1 MELNRAESKGDG
13 GDKKMYDNVWHTED
27 ISQRRF
33 LVTGGAGF
41 IGSHLVEY
49 LLKHNAKEV
58 RVLDD
63 LSTGFISNLNSF
75 MEDPSF
81 TFVSGSIVDLDI
93 CRKACEGID
102 YVLHHAALGSVPR
115 SVDNPIATHL
125 VNADG
130 FLNMLV
136 AARDAK
142 VKRLIYASS
151 SSVYGDNIDSPKKE
165 ENVGRALSPYAV
177 TKKLNEQYAA
187 VFADLYE
194 MDVLGFRYFNIFGPR
209 QNPTGAYAAAI
220 PLFIDGLLNNKP
232 VYINGDGLQS
242 RDFTFVSNVVK
253 ANMLALTAP
262 SEKVRG
268 QVFNIAAGGSTS
280 VLDIFNALKKYSGS
294 PVEAI
299 HREDRKGEIRDSCAD
314 VTRAHDAFGY
324 TAEVNSDSGLQATV
338 AWFQQ

>member
-1 MELNRAESKGDG
+1 
-13 GDKKMYDNVWHTED
+13 MYEKSWHKED
-27 ISQRRF
+27 ISDRRF
-33 LVTGGAGF
+33 LITGGAGF

-49 LLKHNAKEV
+49 LLQHGAKEV

-63 LSTGFISNLNSF
+63 LSTGFLANMNDF
-75 MEDPSF
+75 TEHENF
-81 TFVSGSIVDLDI
+81 TFINGSIVDLFA
-93 CRKACEGID
+93 CHKACEGVD

-115 SVDNPIATHL
+115 SIDNPIATHH

-142 VKRLIYASS
+142 VKRFIYASS
-151 SSVYGDNIDSPKKE
+151 SSVYGDNTDSPKKE

-187 VFADLYE
+187 VFADLYS

-209 QNPTGAYAAAI
+209 QNPSGAYAAAI

-262 SEKVRG
+262 SENVRG

-280 VLDIFNALKKYSGS
+280 VLAIFNTLKKYSGS
-294 PVEAI
+294 AVEAQ

-314 VTRAHDAFGY
+314 VFRAQNAFGY
-324 TAEVNSDSGLQATV
+324 SAEVKTDEGLKLTLDS
-338 AWFQQ
+338 FN

>member
-1 MELNRAESKGDG
+1 MD
-13 GDKKMYDNVWHTED
+13 MYDNPWHKIDLSDTR
-27 ISQRRF
+27 I

-49 LLKHNAKEV
+49 LLKHGAKEV

-63 LSTGFISNLNSF
+63 LSTGFIANMNSF
-75 MEDPSF
+75 MEQDNF
-81 TFVSGSIVDLDI
+81 TFITGSIVKLED

-102 YVLHHAALGSVPR
+102 YVMHHAALGSVPR
-115 SVDNPIATHL
+115 SIDNPIATHL

-142 VKRLIYASS
+142 VKRFIYASS

-187 VFADLYE
+187 VFADLYG

-209 QNPTGAYAAAI
+209 QSPTGAYAAAI
-220 PLFIDGLLNNKP
+220 PLFVDGLLNNKP

-280 VLDIFNALKKYSGS
+280 VLEIFNALKKHSGS
-294 PVEAI
+294 SVNAI
-299 HREDRKGEIRDSCAD
+299 HREERKGEIRNSCAD
-314 VTRAHDAFGY
+314 ISKAKSTLGY
-324 TAEVNSDSGLQATV
+324 SPDVTAEEGLLITLKSSEAEL
-338 AWFQQ
+338 

>member
-1 MELNRAESKGDG
+1 MYETPWHKENISSK
-13 GDKKMYDNVWHTED
+13 
-27 ISQRRF
+27 RF

-49 LLKHNAKEV
+49 LLKHNAAEV

-63 LSTGFISNLNSF
+63 LSTGFITNINLFSENSRF
-75 MEDPSF
+75 NF
-81 TFVSGSIVDLDI
+81 IKGSIVNLDD

-115 SVDNPIATHL
+115 SIDNPIATHE
-125 VNADG
+125 VNANG

-142 VKRLIYASS
+142 VDRFVYASS
-151 SSVYGDNIDSPKKE
+151 SSVYGDNTDSPKKE

-187 VFADLYE
+187 VFADLYG
-194 MDVLGFRYFNIFGPR
+194 MNVIGFRYFNIFGPR
-209 QNPTGAYAAAI
+209 QSPNGAYAAAI

-253 ANMLALTAP
+253 ANMQALSAP
-262 SEKVRG
+262 VDAVRG

-280 VLDIFNALKKYSGS
+280 VIDIFNTLKKYSGS
-294 PVEAI
+294 TVVATF
-299 HREDRKGEIRDSCAD
+299 REERKGEIRNSCAD
-314 VTRAHDAFGY
+314 VSKAKAALGY
-324 TAEVNSDSGLQATV
+324 YAEVESQKGLELTV
-338 AWFQQ
+338 EWFKSAH

>member
-1 MELNRAESKGDG
+1 VYNKA
-13 GDKKMYDNVWHTED
+13 WHTED

-49 LLKHNAKEV
+49 LLKHGAKEV

-63 LSTGFISNLNSF
+63 LSTGFIWNLNSF
-75 MEDPSF
+75 MDQENF
-81 TFVSGSIVDLDI
+81 TFITGSIVDLAA
-93 CRKACEGID
+93 CKKACEGID

-142 VKRLIYASS
+142 VKRFIYASS
-151 SSVYGDNIDSPKKE
+151 SSVYGDNVDSPKRE
-165 ENVGRALSPYAV
+165 EVVGRALSPYAV
-177 TKKLNEQYAA
+177 TKKLNEQYAS
-187 VFADLYE
+187 VFADLYN

-280 VLDIFNALKKYSGS
+280 VLEIFNALKKYSGS
-294 PVEAI
+294 SVEAT

-314 VTRAHDAFGY
+314 ITSANHAFGY
-324 TAEVNSDSGLQATV
+324 SAEVNSNSGLEATV
-338 AWFQQ
+338 DWFRQ

>member
-1 MELNRAESKGDG
+1 MYESK
-13 GDKKMYDNVWHTED
+13 WHTED

-49 LLKHNAKEV
+49 LLKHGAKEV

-63 LSTGFISNLNSF
+63 LSTGFISNMNSF
-75 MEDPSF
+75 MENPSF
-81 TFVSGSIVDLDI
+81 TFITGSIVDLDT
-93 CRKACEGID
+93 CKNACAGIH

-130 FLNMLV
+130 FLNMIV
-136 AARDAK
+136 AARDAN
-142 VKRLIYASS
+142 VKRFIYASS
-151 SSVYGDNIDSPKKE
+151 SAVYGDNIDSPKKE

-187 VFADLYE
+187 VFADLYS

-220 PLFIDGLLNNKP
+220 PLFIDGLLNNKS

-280 VLDIFNALKKYSGS
+280 VLEIFNALKKYSGS
-294 PVEAI
+294 TVQAI

-314 VTRAHDAFGY
+314 VTRAKQAMGY
-324 TAEVNSDSGLQATV
+324 SAEISSEIGLGLTV
-338 AWFQQ
+338 EWFKSTL

>member
-1 MELNRAESKGDG
+1 MTEERI
-13 GDKKMYDNVWHTED
+13 MYNTAWHTED

-41 IGSHLVEY
+41 IGSHLCEY
-49 LLKHNAKEV
+49 LLRHGAKEV

-63 LSTGFISNLNSF
+63 LSTGFIANMNSF
-75 MEDPSF
+75 MEQPNF
-81 TFVSGSIVDLDI
+81 TFINGSIVDLFT
-93 CRKACEGID
+93 CHKACEGVD

-115 SVDNPIATHL
+115 SIDNPIATHA
-125 VNADG
+125 VNATG

-142 VKRLIYASS
+142 VKRVIYASS
-151 SSVYGDNIDSPKKE
+151 SSVYGDNTDSPKKE

-187 VFADLYE
+187 VFADLYS

-209 QNPTGAYAAAI
+209 QSPNGAYAAAI

-253 ANMLALTAP
+253 ANMLALSAP
-262 SEKVRG
+262 SENVRG

-280 VLDIFNALKKYSGS
+280 VLDIFSALKKHSGS
-294 PVEAI
+294 AVNAQ

-314 VTRAHDAFGY
+314 VSKAKIAFGY
-324 TAEVNSDSGLQATV
+324 VVEVNADEGLKRTLKSFV
-338 AWFQQ
+338 

>member
-1 MELNRAESKGDG
+1 MYETPWH
-13 GDKKMYDNVWHTED
+13 KKD
-27 ISQRRF
+27 ISSKRF

-49 LLKHNAKEV
+49 LLKHNASEV

-63 LSTGFISNLNSF
+63 LSTGFISNISLFSENSRF
-75 MEDPSF
+75 NF
-81 TFVSGSIVDLDI
+81 IKGSIVNLDE

-115 SVDNPIATHL
+115 SIDNPIATHQ
-125 VNADG
+125 VNANG

-142 VKRLIYASS
+142 VDRFIYASS
-151 SSVYGDNIDSPKKE
+151 SSVYGDNTDSPKKE

-187 VFADLYE
+187 VFADLYG
-194 MDVLGFRYFNIFGPR
+194 MNVIGFRYFNIFGPR
-209 QNPTGAYAAAI
+209 QSPNGAYAAAI
-220 PLFIDGLLNNKP
+220 PLFIEGLLNNKP

-253 ANMLALTAP
+253 ANMLALSAP
-262 SEKVRG
+262 ADTVRG

-280 VLDIFNALKKYSGS
+280 VIDIFNSLKNFSGS
-294 PVEAI
+294 SLAPTF
-299 HREDRKGEIRDSCAD
+299 REERKGEIRNSCAD
-314 VTRAHDAFGY
+314 VSKAKNAIGY
-324 TAEVNSDSGLQATV
+324 SAEVESKKGLELTV
-338 AWFQQ
+338 EWFKSTI

>member
-1 MELNRAESKGDG
+1 MT
-13 GDKKMYDNVWHTED
+13 MYDRVWHKED
-27 ISQRRF
+27 ISERRF

-49 LLKHNAKEV
+49 LLKHDAKEV

-63 LSTGFISNLNSF
+63 LSTGFIANMNDF
-75 MEDPSF
+75 MGQENF
-81 TFVSGSIVDLDI
+81 TFINGSIVKLND

-115 SVDNPIATHL
+115 SIDNPIATHE
-125 VNADG
+125 VNATG

-136 AARDAK
+136 SARDAK
-142 VKRLIYASS
+142 VKRFIYASS
-151 SSVYGDNIDSPKKE
+151 SSVYGDNTDSPKKE

-187 VFADLYE
+187 VFADLYGME
-194 MDVLGFRYFNIFGPR
+194 VIGFRYFNIFGAR
-209 QNPTGAYAAAI
+209 QSPTGAYAAAI
-220 PLFIDGLLNNKP
+220 PLFIDGLLHNKP

-253 ANMLALTAP
+253 ANMLALSAP

-280 VLDIFNALKKYSGS
+280 VLDIFNALRKYSGS
-294 PVEAI
+294 KVEPI
-299 HREDRKGEIRDSCAD
+299 FRDERKGEIRNSCAD
-314 VTRAHDAFGY
+314 VEKARLALGY
-324 TAEVNSDSGLQATV
+324 SPEILYDDGLRLTLNSFRNWQ
-338 AWFQQ
+338 

>member
-1 MELNRAESKGDG
+1 
-13 GDKKMYDNVWHTED
+13 
-27 ISQRRF
+27 
-33 LVTGGAGF
+33 
-41 IGSHLVEY
+41 LVEY

-63 LSTGFISNLNSF
+63 LSTGFIANMNEF
-75 MEDPSF
+75 MGEPNF
-81 TFVSGSIVDLDI
+81 TFLNGSIVDLPT
-93 CRKACEGID
+93 CQKACIGID

-115 SVDNPIATHL
+115 SIDNPIATHL

-142 VKRLIYASS
+142 VSRFIYASS
-151 SSVYGDNIDSPKKE
+151 SSVYGDNTDSPKKE

-187 VFADLYE
+187 VFSDLYG

-209 QNPTGAYAAAI
+209 QSPTGAYAAAI
-220 PLFIDGLLNNKP
+220 PLFIDGLLNNNP

-253 ANMLALTAP
+253 ANMLALSAP

-280 VLDIFNALKKYSGS
+280 VLEIFNALKKHSGS
-294 PVEAI
+294 SVDAQ
-299 HREDRKGEIRDSCAD
+299 HREDRKGEIRNSCAD
-314 VTRAHDAFGY
+314 ISKAKEALGY
-324 TAEVNSDSGLQATV
+324 SAEIQSEKGLELTL
-338 AWFQQ
+338 AWFKSAQ

>member
-1 MELNRAESKGDG
+1 MYENPWHKINLAE
-13 GDKKMYDNVWHTED
+13 N
-27 ISQRRF
+27 RF
-33 LVTGGAGF
+33 LITGGAGF

-49 LLKHNAKEV
+49 LLKHGAKEV

-63 LSTGFISNLNSF
+63 LSTGFISNMNDF
-75 MEDPSF
+75 MEQPNF
-81 TFVSGSIVDLDI
+81 TFINGSIVDLFA
-93 CRKACEGID
+93 CKRACEGID

-115 SVDNPIATHL
+115 SIDNPIATHA
-125 VNADG
+125 VNASG

-142 VKRLIYASS
+142 VKRFIYASS
-151 SSVYGDNIDSPKKE
+151 SSVYGDNRDSPKKE
-165 ENVGRALSPYAV
+165 ENVGRSLSPYAV

-187 VFADLYE
+187 VFADLYG

-209 QNPTGAYAAAI
+209 QSPTGAYAAAI

-253 ANMLALTAP
+253 ANMLALSAR

-268 QVFNIAAGGSTS
+268 QIFNIAAGGSTS
-280 VLDIFNALKKYSGS
+280 VLEIFNALKKHSGS
-294 PVEAI
+294 SLSAI
-299 HREDRKGEIRDSCAD
+299 HREERKGEIRDSCAD
-314 VTRAHDAFGY
+314 ISKAKDAIGY
-324 TAEVNSDSGLQATV
+324 TTDVLSEEGLKITID
-338 AWFQQ
+338 WFKSEL

>member
-1 MELNRAESKGDG
+1 MYESK
-13 GDKKMYDNVWHTED
+13 WHSED
-27 ISQRRF
+27 ISHKRF

-49 LLKHNAKEV
+49 LLKHGAKEV

-75 MEDPSF
+75 MEQDNF
-81 TFVSGSIVDLDI
+81 TFITGTIVDLAT
-93 CRKACEGID
+93 CKKACEGID

-115 SVDNPIATHL
+115 SIDNPIATHV
-125 VNADG
+125 VNANG

-142 VKRLIYASS
+142 VKRFIYASS
-151 SSVYGDNIDSPKKE
+151 SSVYGDNTDSPKKE

-187 VFADLYE
+187 VFADLYG

-209 QNPTGAYAAAI
+209 QSPNGAYAAAI

-262 SEKVRG
+262 SQNVRG
-268 QVFNIAAGGSTS
+268 EVFNIAAGGSTS
-280 VLDIFNALKKYSGS
+280 VLEIFNALKKHSGS
-294 PVEAI
+294 SVNAH

-314 VTRAHDAFGY
+314 ISKAQAAFGY
-324 TAEVNSDSGLQATV
+324 SAEVKSDEGLKLAL
-338 AWFQQ
+338 ASFS

>member
-1 MELNRAESKGDG
+1 
-13 GDKKMYDNVWHTED
+13 MYETAWHTED

-49 LLKHNAKEV
+49 LLKHGAKEV

-63 LSTGFISNLNSF
+63 LSTGFLSNMNSF
-75 MEDPSF
+75 MENPSF
-81 TFVSGSIVDLDI
+81 TFITGSIVDLAT
-93 CRKACEGID
+93 CKKACEGID

-136 AARDAK
+136 AARDAN
-142 VKRLIYASS
+142 VKRFIYASS
-151 SSVYGDNIDSPKKE
+151 SAVYGDNISSPKKE

-187 VFADLYE
+187 VFADLYS

-268 QVFNIAAGGSTS
+268 QVFNIAAGGSIS
-280 VLDIFNALKKYSGS
+280 VIEIFNALKKKSGS
-294 PVEAI
+294 SVEAI
-299 HREDRKGEIRDSCAD
+299 HRDDRKGEIRDSCAD
-314 VTRAHDAFGY
+314 VAKANVALGY
-324 TAEVNSDSGLQATV
+324 SAEISSEIGLGLTV
-338 AWFQQ
+338 EWFKSAL

>member
-1 MELNRAESKGDG
+1 MGNENRELN
-13 GDKKMYDNVWHTED
+13 MYNSAWHKED

-33 LVTGGAGF
+33 LITGGAGF
-41 IGSHLVEY
+41 IGSHLCEY
-49 LLKHNAKEV
+49 LLKHGAKEV
-58 RVLDD
+58 RVMDD
-63 LSTGFISNLNSF
+63 LSTGFIANMNDF
-75 MEDPSF
+75 MEQPNF
-81 TFVSGSIVDLDI
+81 TFINGTITDVYACHS
-93 CRKACEGID
+93 ACEGID

-115 SVDNPIATHL
+115 SIDNPQATHA
-125 VNADG
+125 VNATG

-142 VKRLIYASS
+142 VKRFIYASS
-151 SSVYGDNIDSPKKE
+151 SSVYGDNTDSPKKE

-187 VFADLYE
+187 VFADLYG

-253 ANMLALTAP
+253 ANMLALSAP
-262 SEKVRG
+262 AEKVRG
-268 QVFNIAAGGSTS
+268 QVFNVAAGGSTS
-280 VLDIFNALKKYSGS
+280 VLDIFNALKKHSGS
-294 PVEAI
+294 AVNAQ
-299 HREDRKGEIRDSCAD
+299 HREERKGEIRDSCANISK
-314 VTRAHDAFGY
+314 AESAFGY
-324 TAEVNSDSGLQATV
+324 SVEVRSDEGLMLTLRS
-338 AWFQQ
+338 FS

>member
-1 MELNRAESKGDG
+1 
-13 GDKKMYDNVWHTED
+13 MYETAWHKDD
-27 ISQRRF
+27 ITNRRF

-63 LSTGFISNLNSF
+63 LSTGFIANMNEF
-75 MEDPSF
+75 MGEPNF
-81 TFVSGSIVDLDI
+81 TFLNGSIVDLPT
-93 CRKACEGID
+93 CQKACIGID

-115 SVDNPIATHL
+115 SIDNPIATHL

-142 VKRLIYASS
+142 VSRFIYASS
-151 SSVYGDNIDSPKKE
+151 SSVYGDNTDSPKKE

-187 VFADLYE
+187 VFSDLYG

-209 QNPTGAYAAAI
+209 QSPTGAYAAAI
-220 PLFIDGLLNNKP
+220 PLFIDGLLNNNP

-253 ANMLALTAP
+253 ANMLALSAP
-262 SEKVRG
+262 SDNVRG

-280 VLDIFNALKKYSGS
+280 VLEIFNALKKHSGS
-294 PVEAI
+294 SVDAQ
-299 HREDRKGEIRDSCAD
+299 HREDRKGEIRNSCAD
-314 VTRAHDAFGY
+314 ISKAKEALGY
-324 TAEVNSDSGLQATV
+324 EPEVGVEEGIMKTLRS
-338 AWFQQ
+338 FF

>member
-1 MELNRAESKGDG
+1 VYETA
-13 GDKKMYDNVWHTED
+13 WHKDD
-27 ISQRRF
+27 ITNRRF

-63 LSTGFISNLNSF
+63 LSTGFIANMNEF
-75 MEDPSF
+75 MGEPNF
-81 TFVSGSIVDLDI
+81 TFLNGSIVDLPT
-93 CRKACEGID
+93 CQKACIGID

-115 SVDNPIATHL
+115 SIDNPIATHL

-142 VKRLIYASS
+142 VSRFIYASS
-151 SSVYGDNIDSPKKE
+151 SSVYGDNTDSPKKE

-187 VFADLYE
+187 VFSDLYG

-209 QNPTGAYAAAI
+209 QSPTGAYAAAI
-220 PLFIDGLLNNKP
+220 PLFIDGLLNNNP

-253 ANMLALTAP
+253 ANMLALSAP

-280 VLDIFNALKKYSGS
+280 VLEIFNALKKHSGS
-294 PVEAI
+294 SVDAQ
-299 HREDRKGEIRDSCAD
+299 HREDRKGEIRNSCAD
-314 VTRAHDAFGY
+314 ISKAKEALGY
-324 TAEVNSDSGLQATV
+324 SAEIQSEKGLELTL
-338 AWFQQ
+338 AWFKSAQ

>member
-1 MELNRAESKGDG
+1 
-13 GDKKMYDNVWHTED
+13 MYATKWHTED
-27 ISQRRF
+27 ISQKRF

-49 LLKHNAKEV
+49 LLTHGAKEV

-63 LSTGFISNLNSF
+63 LSTGFLANMNDFSGEPN
-75 MEDPSF
+75 F
-81 TFVSGSIVDLDI
+81 TFINGTIVDLFT
-93 CRKACEGID
+93 CHKACEGID

-115 SVDNPIATHL
+115 SIDNPIATHV
-125 VNADG
+125 VNANG

-142 VKRLIYASS
+142 VSRFIYASS
-151 SSVYGDNIDSPKKE
+151 SSVYGDNTDSPKTE

-187 VFADLYE
+187 VFADLYG

-253 ANMLALTAP
+253 ANMLALSAP
-262 SEKVRG
+262 SEKIRG

-280 VLDIFNALKKYSGS
+280 VLAIFNALKKYSGS
-294 PVEAI
+294 SLNAI

-314 VTRAHDAFGY
+314 VSKAHNAFGY
-324 TAEVNSDSGLQATV
+324 SAEVQSEKGLQLTID
-338 AWFQQ
+338 WFKEAR

>member
-1 MELNRAESKGDG
+1 
-13 GDKKMYDNVWHTED
+13 MYDTAWHKED
-27 ISQRRF
+27 ITQKRF

-63 LSTGFISNLNSF
+63 LSTGFIANMNEF
-75 MEDPSF
+75 MGEPNF
-81 TFVSGSIVDLDI
+81 TFINGTIVDMLA

-115 SVDNPIATHL
+115 SIDNPIATHV
-125 VNADG
+125 VNANG

-142 VKRLIYASS
+142 VSRFIYASS
-151 SSVYGDNIDSPKKE
+151 SSVYGDNTDSPKKE

-187 VFADLYE
+187 VFTDLYN
-194 MDVLGFRYFNIFGPR
+194 MDVIGFRYFNIFGPR
-209 QNPTGAYAAAI
+209 QSPTGAYAAAI

-262 SEKVRG
+262 SDKVRG

-280 VLDIFNALKKYSGS
+280 VLDIFNALKKHSGS
-294 PVEAI
+294 SVNAQ
-299 HREDRKGEIRDSCAD
+299 HREDRKGEIRNSCAD
-314 VTRAHDAFGY
+314 VSRAQDAFGY
-324 TAEVNSDSGLQATV
+324 STEVKSDEGLRLTLAS
-338 AWFQQ
+338 FS

>member
-1 MELNRAESKGDG
+1 
-13 GDKKMYDNVWHTED
+13 MYEKSWHTED

-49 LLKHNAKEV
+49 LLKHGAKEV

-63 LSTGFISNLNSF
+63 LSTGFIANMNHFMDHSN
-75 MEDPSF
+75 F
-81 TFVSGSIVDLDI
+81 TFISGSIVDPFACI
-93 CRKACEGID
+93 KACEGID
-102 YVLHHAALGSVPR
+102 FVLHHAALGSVPR
-115 SVDNPIATHL
+115 SIDNPQATHA
-125 VNADG
+125 VNATG

-142 VKRLIYASS
+142 VKRFIYASS
-151 SSVYGDNIDSPKKE
+151 SSVYGDNTDSPKKE
-165 ENVGRALSPYAV
+165 ENVGRSLSPYAV

-187 VFADLYE
+187 VFADLYG

-209 QNPTGAYAAAI
+209 QSPTGAYAAAI

-253 ANMLALTAP
+253 ANMLALSAP
-262 SEKVRG
+262 SEKVKG

-280 VLDIFNALKKYSGS
+280 VLDIFNTLKKYSGS
-294 PVEAI
+294 ALQAN
-299 HREDRKGEIRDSCAD
+299 HREDRKGEIRNSCAD
-314 VTRAHDAFGY
+314 ISKAAQALGY
-324 TAEVNSDSGLQATV
+324 RAEVATEQGLQITLQS
-338 AWFQQ
+338 FERIT

>member
-1 MELNRAESKGDG
+1 
-13 GDKKMYDNVWHTED
+13 MYDTNWHNKD
-27 ISQRRF
+27 ISERRF

-49 LLKHNAKEV
+49 LLKHGAKEV

-63 LSTGFISNLNSF
+63 LSTGFIANMNTF
-75 MEDPSF
+75 MEQENF
-81 TFVSGSIVDLDI
+81 TFMTGSIVKLED

-115 SVDNPIATHL
+115 SIDNPIATHD
-125 VNADG
+125 VNATG
-130 FLNMLV
+130 FLHMLV

-142 VKRLIYASS
+142 VKRFIYASS
-151 SSVYGDNIDSPKKE
+151 SSVYGDNTDSPKRE

-187 VFADLYE
+187 VFADLYG
-194 MDVLGFRYFNIFGPR
+194 MDVFGFRYFNIFGPR
-209 QNPTGAYAAAI
+209 QSPTGAYAAAI
-220 PLFIDGLLNNKP
+220 PLFIDGLLNNKR

-253 ANMLALTAP
+253 ANMLALTAS

-294 PVEAI
+294 SVEPI
-299 HREDRKGEIRDSCAD
+299 FREERKGEIRNSCAD
-314 VTRAHDAFGY
+314 VSKAKSVLEY
-324 TAEVNSDSGLQATV
+324 VPEINAEEGLLLTLKSHQV
-338 AWFQQ
+338 DH

>member
-1 MELNRAESKGDG
+1 
-13 GDKKMYDNVWHTED
+13 MYDTKWHAED

-49 LLKHNAKEV
+49 LLKHGAKEV

-75 MEDPSF
+75 MEQENF
-81 TFVSGSIVDLDI
+81 TFITGSIVELAT
-93 CRKACEGID
+93 CKKACEGID

-142 VKRLIYASS
+142 VRRFIYASS
-151 SSVYGDNIDSPKKE
+151 SSVYGDNTDSPKKE

-187 VFADLYE
+187 VFAELYN

-253 ANMLALTAP
+253 ANMLALAAP

-280 VLDIFNALKKYSGS
+280 VLEIFNALKKYSGS
-294 PVEAI
+294 SVEAI

-314 VTRAHDAFGY
+314 ISKANTLLGY
-324 TAEVNSDSGLQATV
+324 MPEVLSEEGLKYTV
-338 AWFQQ
+338 EWFKSTI

>member
-1 MELNRAESKGDG
+1 
-13 GDKKMYDNVWHTED
+13 MYENKWHQED

-49 LLKHNAKEV
+49 LLKHGAKEV

-75 MEDPSF
+75 MEQDNF
-81 TFVSGSIVDLDI
+81 NFITGSIVDLAS
-93 CRKACEGID
+93 CKEACEGID

-115 SVDNPIATHL
+115 SIDNPIATHD
-125 VNADG
+125 VNANG

-142 VKRLIYASS
+142 VKRFIYASS
-151 SSVYGDNIDSPKKE
+151 SSVYGDNTDSPKKE
-165 ENVGRALSPYAV
+165 ENVGRSLSPYAV

-280 VLDIFNALKKYSGS
+280 VLAIFNALKKHSGS
-294 PVEAI
+294 SVNAT
-299 HREDRKGEIRDSCAD
+299 HRADRKGEIRDSCAD
-314 VTRAHDAFGY
+314 VSKAQSALGY
-324 TAEVNSDSGLQATV
+324 SAEIKSDEGLKLTLASFT
-338 AWFQQ
+338 

>member
-1 MELNRAESKGDG
+1 MYETPWH
-13 GDKKMYDNVWHTED
+13 KKD
-27 ISQRRF
+27 ISSKRF

-49 LLKHNAKEV
+49 LLKHNASEV

-63 LSTGFISNLNSF
+63 LSTGFISNISLFSENSRF
-75 MEDPSF
+75 NF
-81 TFVSGSIVDLDI
+81 IKGSIVNLDE

-115 SVDNPIATHL
+115 SIDNPIATHD
-125 VNADG
+125 VNANG

-142 VKRLIYASS
+142 VDRFIYASS
-151 SSVYGDNIDSPKKE
+151 SSVYGDNTDSPKKE

-187 VFADLYE
+187 VFADLYG
-194 MDVLGFRYFNIFGPR
+194 MNVIGFRYFNIFGPR
-209 QNPTGAYAAAI
+209 QSPNGAYAAAI

-253 ANMLALTAP
+253 ANMLALFAP
-262 SEKVRG
+262 AEKVRG
-268 QVFNIAAGGSTS
+268 QIFNIAAGGSTS
-280 VLDIFNALKKYSGS
+280 VIEIFNTLRKYSGS
-294 PVEAI
+294 SLEPTF
-299 HREDRKGEIRDSCAD
+299 REERKGEIRNSCAD
-314 VTRAHDAFGY
+314 ISKADAAMGY
-324 TAEVNSDSGLQATV
+324 TAEIQSQKGLELTIE
-338 AWFQQ
+338 WFKSAL

>member
-1 MELNRAESKGDG
+1 
-13 GDKKMYDNVWHTED
+13 MYEKAWHTED

-49 LLKHNAKEV
+49 LLKHGAKEV
-58 RVLDD
+58 RVMDD
-63 LSTGFISNLNSF
+63 LSTGFISNMNDF
-75 MEDPSF
+75 MEQENF
-81 TFVSGSIVDLDI
+81 TFITGSIVDLAT

-115 SVDNPIATHL
+115 SIDNPIATHV
-125 VNADG
+125 VNATG

-142 VKRLIYASS
+142 VSRFIYASS
-151 SSVYGDNIDSPKKE
+151 SSVYGDNTDSPKKE

-187 VFADLYE
+187 VFADLYG

-280 VLDIFNALKKYSGS
+280 VLDIFNALKKHSGS
-294 PVEAI
+294 EVKAT
-299 HREDRKGEIRDSCAD
+299 HRADRKGEIRDSCAD
-314 VTRAHDAFGY
+314 VSKANAALGY
-324 TAEVNSDSGLQATV
+324 AVEVKSDEGLRLTIES
-338 AWFQQ
+338 FR